1 MRNRRGSTPFTPLLL
16 AQRSQLKGR
25 TYATQERPRTAL
37 SLYPTM
43 RRKFPAACS
52 VLSRAAPA
60 RCESFAMNRR
70 RKVARLMPRA
80 AEFATG
86 SRQSLGLS
94 VITNEGSTTKKL
106 IVAMRLFGP
115 HNRAII
121 KSIIASNQD
130 ARYGLR
136 NVQKTC

>member
-1 MRNRRGSTPFTPLLL
+1 
-16 AQRSQLKGR
+16 
-25 TYATQERPRTAL
+25 
-37 SLYPTM
+37 
-43 RRKFPAACS
+43 
-52 VLSRAAPA
+52 
-60 RCESFAMNRR
+60 MNRR

-80 AEFATG
+80 AEFAIG

-115 HNRAII
+115 LNGAII

-136 NVQKTC
+136 NVQKPRELQGGCCIAARALPDSKNLFLYMKNYTD